1 MKKKRVYDG
10 KIIKVDV
17 FDLTI
22 EGRKV
27 KREIIK
33 HPGAAAMLAF
43 DEKGRII
50 LVRQHRYPHG
60 YVLEIPAGTL
70 EKGESPKACALREI
84 QEETGYKAKRM
95 THLVTYYP
103 SLGYNTE
110 AIHCFVAS
118 DLTQVKKKLDTDEFI
133 TVKKMELSK
142 LLKMIKAGK
151 IIDSK
156 TICAVMIYAAKKKML
171 GSIFCRLAVL
181 DQICLTKTVQF
192 FQTCKPDPEMLVV
205 SVFYA
210 PMMI

>member
-1 MKKKRVYDG
+1 MRKKRVYDG
-10 KIIKVDV
+10 ITIGIDV
-17 FDLTI
+17 YDLTI

-33 HPGAAAMLAF
+33 HPGAAAILAF
-43 DEKGRII
+43 DEKNRLI

-84 QEETGYKAKRM
+84 QEETGYRAKRM

-103 SLGYNTE
+103 SIGYNTE

-118 DLTQVKKKLDTDEFI
+118 GLTQVKKKLDTDEFI
-133 TVKKMELSK
+133 TVKKIELPK

-156 TICAVMIYAAKKKML
+156 TICTVMIYAAKKKL
-171 GSIFCRLAVL
+171 L
-181 DQICLTKTVQF
+181 
-192 FQTCKPDPEMLVV
+192 
-205 SVFYA
+205 
-210 PMMI
+210 